1 MPHFNKAT
9 DISRRDAEMS
19 SYSSKSELNKTNIAP
34 WLSVS
39 NVAEA
44 INYYQA
50 AFGVVEL
57 YCLNDDDGKPIVA
70 QLSLGGADFWIQE
83 DPDSSPDSVARGS
96 FRMIVSV
103 NDPDSMFVQALAA
116 GAAEVAPVSEGYGWR
131 VGRLVDPFGYHWE
144 IGKPLSN
151 C

>member
-1 MPHFNKAT
+1 
-9 DISRRDAEMS
+9 MS
-19 SYSSKSELNKTNIAP
+19 SYSPKSDRDKTNIAP

-50 AFGVVEL
+50 AFGVVKL
-57 YCLNDDDGKPIVA
+57 YLLNDDNGKPVVT

-83 DPDSSPDSVARGS
+83 DPDSSPDTVGRGS
-96 FRMIVSV
+96 FRMIVTV
-103 NDPDSMFVQALAA
+103 KDPDSMFEQALVA
-116 GAAEVAPVSEGYGWR
+116 GATEVAPVSEGYGWR
-131 VGRLVDPFGYHWE
+131 VGRVVDPFGYHWE

-151 C
+151 